1 MKSDIRD
8 IFFNNVKQKFLSN
21 KNIYIITNDVDVHSL
36 KVLRKNKRFIDVGV
50 AEQNMMNIAAGISKK
65 KNLAIVYGFCN
76 FVTLRCYEQLKF
88 SIASHN
94 CNTKI
99 IGIGPGFSFSNDGPT
114 HHGVQ
119 DLYSMYLIPEF
130 EIFNISDGQLANE
143 ISSKI
148 NVIKGPCYIRIDKGN
163 FNFENKINY
172 SLKKGF
178 NYLQKAKKKNILI
191 ITTGYFCFNALE
203 ISKKFEDV
211 SVINFFRMKKFDS
224 RMFCNELK
232 KYNKILIYDENTFSG
247 GISPIITNFL
257 FKKKIF
263 KRIEFL
269 VCPDK
274 QLFEYSHNRDK
285 LLDVIGL
292 SKKKLEKIIFRSS
305 GKKIF

>member
-8 IFFNNVKQKFLSN
+8 IFFNNVKQKFLRN
-21 KNIYIITNDVDVHSL
+21 KNIYIITNDADVHSL

-50 AEQNMMNIAAGISKK
+50 AEQNMMNIAAGISIK
-65 KNLAIVYGFCN
+65 KNLAFVYGFCN

-88 SIASHN
+88 SVASHN

-99 IGIGPGFSFSNDGPT
+99 IGIGAGFSFSNDGPT

-130 EIFNISDGQLANE
+130 EIFNISDGQLANK
-143 ISSKI
+143 ISSEIHAI
-148 NVIKGPCYIRIDKGN
+148 NGPCYIRLDKGKLN
-163 FNFENKINY
+163 FKNKINY

-178 NYLQKAKKKNILI
+178 KYLNKTKNKNILI
-191 ITTGYFCFNALE
+191 ITTGYFCFNALK
-203 ISKKFEDV
+203 ISKKFKDV

-224 RMFCNELK
+224 KMFSNEIK

-257 FKKKIF
+257 FKKNIF
-263 KRIEFL
+263 KQIEFL

-274 QLFEYSHNRDK
+274 QLFKYSNNRNK
-285 LLDVIGL
+285 LLEDIGL
-292 SKKKLEKIIFRSS
+292 SKKKLEKIIL
-305 GKKIF
+305 KIL